1 MYNFLSHWGCCA
13 RFFVGVCIFGV
24 CTCPPSRLLMIAFF
38 LFSFFIS
45 FLCSVVLY
53 ARDFHIS
60 SNTQNYF
67 KKLWNFVEFLSTT
80 GAIIEFILQL
90 TVLKDSD
97 VRM

>member
-1 MYNFLSHWGCCA
+1 
-13 RFFVGVCIFGV
+13 
-24 CTCPPSRLLMIAFF
+24 MIACF

-53 ARDFHIS
+53 AHDFHVS
-60 SNTQNYF
+60 QNYF
-67 KKLWNFVEFLSTT
+67 KKFWNFVEFLSTT

-97 VRM
+97 VCHMYMCM